1 MPDNKKYVSDYPELL
16 AEWDNERNVGLNPS
30 DVTAG
35 SHKIIWWRCK
45 NKHSWKAMVKNRT
58 KGIGCPYCSGRY
70 VSSGVN
76 DLATVYPELAV
87 EWDYTKNGDL
97 KPTDVSCGNGR
108 KVWWICKQ
116 HGHSWQA
123 IIGNRTLHNQ
133 GCPYCAGKRVI
144 EGLTDISTTDPAIAT
159 EWDYEKNGE
168 LKPTQVSRS
177 SNKKVWWKCS
187 CGHSWQA
194 IIANRTKGIGCPYC
208 SGKQAIT
215 GVNDLATTHPELVKE
230 WDFSKNGDLLP
241 SNVTFGS
248 GKKAWW
254 KCFIC
259 GYEWQAV
266 ISSRAGSAKCG
277 CPLCSNQ
284 TVVPGVNDLATS
296 FPELLEEWDYQK
308 NKGVSPDQV
317 CSGTAKK
324 VWWKCKK
331 CGRSWKA
338 EIRNRSQKGIGCAVC
353 SGKACGT
360 GVNDLATLYP
370 WLVEEF
376 DEKKNGFA
384 ATEVAAHTATI
395 VWWKC
400 SICGKSW
407 RAAISNRTGFNRTGC
422 PHCDREKKT
431 SFPEQAVFYYIK
443 KFFPD
448 AINGYKLQSG
458 RELDIFIPSINFAV
472 EYDGNLWHTA
482 NGRDDLKNEE
492 CIEAGIK
499 LIRIREAGL
508 PKLNT
513 SCICYDVGTNNIA
526 DLEKAIIG
534 LLSYELNIH
543 IEEINIDIQRDSLL
557 IQSQYRTLKRSKALS
572 VLFPEISEEWC
583 FEKNGELTPDK
594 VTAGSGAKVWWKC
607 KTCGYE
613 WRTSIGHR
621 TSGGTG
627 CPKCKKQIA
636 HKKYMQQMLEN
647 SPSLQ
652 DAFPHLASEWNSEKN
667 GSLTPENVA
676 AKSSQKA
683 WWICSVC
690 GYEWEAII
698 SNRTR
703 LGAGCPRCANFKSR
717 KQKKCRKILCIETQT
732 IYDSIAEIERQIGIN
747 HTCIIACCKGKH
759 QTAGGFHWKYAD
771 EDACFS

>member
-1 MPDNKKYVSDYPELL
+1 M
-16 AEWDNERNVGLNPS
+16 
-30 DVTAG
+30 
-35 SHKIIWWRCK
+35 
-45 NKHSWKAMVKNRT
+45 
-58 KGIGCPYCSGRY
+58 
-70 VSSGVN
+70 
-76 DLATVYPELAV
+76 
-87 EWDYTKNGDL
+87 
-97 KPTDVSCGNGR
+97 SCGNGR

-144 EGLTDISTTDPAIAT
+144 EGRTDISTTDPAIAT

-230 WDFSKNGDLLP
+230 WDFNKNGDLLP

-376 DEKKNGFA
+376 DEEKNGFA

-543 IEEINIDIQRDSLL
+543 IEEINIDIQQDSLL